1 MSPWRFDP
9 ELSDG
14 QIKVSWRALDLNLK
28 TASGFGAT
36 VENSRRKIEK
46 FSYLACET
54 QMINCALIFNSALLK
69 VPT

>member
-1 MSPWRFDP
+1 MSQWCFDP

-14 QIKVSWRALDLNLK
+14 QIKVSWRASDLNLK

-46 FSYLACET
+46 FSYLAYER
-54 QMINCALIFNSALLK
+54 QMSNCALI
-69 VPT
+69 